1 MFNIRDTHSN
11 NDPKSR
17 WQVSQETDAR
27 QTLTTWWLFAE
38 ALRARNAPVS
48 LKTQHAQTDASQ
60 AAPGLGTVP
69 APSLTIYVC
78 GAERAT
84 NRDPA
89 PANHVCEESIVDRQR
104 PGLAADRG
112 RSMVVMYV
120 SDEFVM
126 VMVTVTAARIPPQ
139 GLYDL
144 GMVAEN

>member
-1 MFNIRDTHSN
+1 M
-11 NDPKSR
+11 
-17 WQVSQETDAR
+17 
-27 QTLTTWWLFAE
+27 LTTWWLSAE
-38 ALRARNAPVS
+38 ALSARNAQVS
-48 LKTQHAQTDASQ
+48 LETQHAQTAASQ
-60 AAPGLGTVP
+60 AVPGLGTVP

-89 PANHVCEESIVDRQR
+89 PADHVCEESIVDRQR

-126 VMVTVTAARIPPQ
+126 VTVMATAARIPAQ

-144 GMVAEN
+144 SMLAEH